1 MTKITHPY
9 FMLVLIAVASA
20 AMAVAIAQR
29 RERLHN
35 IRLKQELAIAE
46 IITYNKKANYL
57 MRKRHELLS
66 NPATIAEIAK
76 EQYGFIWEGR
86 EFLQLGRNQQQIK
99 DQKIKIVE
107 NGWERFLGQGDY
119 IWKLPVGL
127 AGICAALFA
136 ILSFFD
142 NKTPQISL
150 RKENPN

>member
-20 AMAVAIAQR
+20 AMAAAIAQKR
-29 RERLHN
+29 GKLHN
-35 IRLKQELAIAE
+35 IRLEQELAIAE

-76 EQYGFIWEGR
+76 EQYGFFWEGR
-86 EFLQLGRNQQQIK
+86 ESLQLDRNQQQIK
-99 DQKIKIVE
+99 DQKIRIVE
-107 NGWERFLGQGDY
+107 NGWERFLGKGDY

-127 AGICAALFA
+127 TGICAALLA
-136 ILSFFD
+136 IISFFE
-142 NKTPQISL
+142 NKTPKTSFS
-150 RKENPN
+150 